1 MGVRNKQDPLRAGYN
16 LGGLDCLLPCLLEAL
31 ASQRFGLGGVH
42 DELVGQQVIAARPAI
57 EGPLARWLRN
67 VKELDLLLALWRLI
81 QPHVHLVDIIVA
93 EQRACVLVSDWL
105 LAYCVSAA

>member
-1 MGVRNKQDPLRAGYN
+1 MLGVRNKQVALHAGFY

-31 ASQRFGLGGVH
+31 ASQRFGLGSVH

-67 VKELDLLLALWRLI
+67 VKELDLLLALWWLI
-81 QPHVHLVDIIVA
+81 QPYVHLVDIIVA
-93 EQRACVLVSDWL
+93 EHACV
-105 LAYCVSAA
+105 CVGE